1 MLDNLPHFLLVLLI
15 IQRFDLARWGFFTE
29 FKESKIHPKRG
40 PSQVS
45 ILEATFGE
53 GDTVHIF
60 PVDDPVYGGINLAGR
75 STGAAGARRI
85 VDGDADVSTPPQI
98 MDDVSTPPQILDDS
112 SDEATDISTSS
123 EIRDDNSD
131 EDTDILTSARIREG
145 NKLIV
150 KFSWPKETRK
160 SEVEFIEKATKIG
173 ETNELVKDH
182 IPTIV
187 GHMDP
192 PFLTCSTSLIR
203 QFLGLTTVGAR
214 VLRVIAF
221 HRLKEIKHL
230 GEEDMLIAF
239 LDNFF
244 CKILSRFVHRPAAL
258 IP

>member
-1 MLDNLPHFLLVLLI
+1 LHITWSDRENVIRTSGVDILDNLPHFLLVLLI

-29 FKESKIHPKRG
+29 FKGSKIHPKRG
-40 PSQVS
+40 PSQTS
-45 ILEATFGE
+45 ILKATFKE

-85 VDGDADVSTPPQI
+85 ADGDV
-98 MDDVSTPPQILDDS
+98 
-112 SDEATDISTSS
+112 DISTSAQ
-123 EIRDDNSD
+123 IKDDNAD
-131 EDTDILTSARIREG
+131 GDTDISNSAQIRKD

-160 SEVEFIEKATKIG
+160 SEVEFIEKARRIG

-192 PFLTCSTSLIR
+192 PYLTCATSLIR
-203 QFLGLTTVGAR
+203 QFLGLETVGAR

-230 GEEDMLIAF
+230 DEEDMLIAF
-239 LDNFF
+239 LDSFF
-244 CKILSRFVHRPAAL
+244 CKILSRSLHRTAAL
-258 IP
+258 IL